1 MTMFSKMSAGMFLTV
16 FALAVMVPASA
27 AKNTDSKGAEAAI
40 TQMEMNN
47 IKADVAGDSSWMAR
61 EMSNDYTMGTS
72 WGAFETKAELV
83 KDAADTANNKTT
95 KREISDVKVRVY
107 GHDAAVAT
115 FHESYDLLI
124 KGEHRTRKILTTDTW
139 VKQGGTWKLVA
150 SHSSQADQKIGD

>member
-1 MTMFSKMSAGMFLTV
+1 MFSKMSAGMFLTV